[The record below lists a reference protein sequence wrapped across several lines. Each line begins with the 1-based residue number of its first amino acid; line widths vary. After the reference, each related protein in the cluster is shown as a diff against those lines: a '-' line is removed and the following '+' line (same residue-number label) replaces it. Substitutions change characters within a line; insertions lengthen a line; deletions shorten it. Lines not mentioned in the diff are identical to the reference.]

1 LDAKFDD
8 MDPISVA
15 ERNGQMNQ
23 ESEKI
28 PHTSNDID
36 EDDAVL
42 KVEAATTP
50 NVNAQQGVRNVEAVT
65 LTWTKSSLAAAF
77 IW

>member
-1 LDAKFDD
+1 
-8 MDPISVA
+8 MDPISAA
-15 ERNGQMNQ
+15 ERKDQIGQG
-23 ESEKI
+23 SKRI
-28 PHTSNDID
+28 PNTFDGID

-50 NVNAQQGVRNVEAVT
+50 NANAQQGVRNVEAIT
-65 LTWTKSSLAAAF
+65 LTWTKGSLAAAF

>member
-1 LDAKFDD
+1 
-8 MDPISVA
+8 MDPISAA
-15 ERNGQMNQ
+15 ERDGQIHQ
-23 ESEKI
+23 ESKKI
-28 PHTSNDID
+28 PNTFDGID

-50 NVNAQQGVRNVEAVT
+50 NANAQQGVRNVEAVT

>member
-1 LDAKFDD
+1 
-8 MDPISVA
+8 MDPISAA
-15 ERNGQMNQ
+15 ERNDQKGQG
-23 ESEKI
+23 SKRI
-28 PHTSNDID
+28 PNTFDGID

-50 NVNAQQGVRNVEAVT
+50 NANAQQGVRNVEAIT
-65 LTWTKSSLAAAF
+65 LTWTKGSLAAAF